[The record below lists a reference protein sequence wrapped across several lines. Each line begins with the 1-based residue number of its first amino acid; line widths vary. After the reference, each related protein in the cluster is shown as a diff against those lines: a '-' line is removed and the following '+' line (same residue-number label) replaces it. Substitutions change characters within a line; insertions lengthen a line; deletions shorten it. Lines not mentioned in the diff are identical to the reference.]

1 MGVTEPGLFGLLLPM
16 RRVFLGSM
24 IGGAAGG
31 AIALGFGAQ
40 AYALVGNSG
49 LPGLP
54 GLAGPAFGWTV
65 ASLAVAFV
73 GSLVAVLLLG
83 FDESP
88 LTRTAAAAT
97 PAATPVAAPV
107 DEHAAVTAEG
117 SGPRVASPV
126 AGTVVP
132 LADVADPAF
141 ARGTMGKGVAVLP
154 SDGEIVSP
162 VSGTVVTVFGT
173 KHVVGLRSDDGVEVL
188 VHVGIDTVNLGG
200 TGFTAHVADGDR
212 VTVGQR
218 LLTVDLPAVAAT
230 HDTTTVVVITN
241 STAFAGVEPV
251 ATGTVAAAAA
261 LLAVETLEHALEAT
275 R

>member
-1 MGVTEPGLFGLLLPM
+1 MAKEDEKEADGDAK
-16 RRVFLGSM
+16 
-24 IGGAAGG
+24 GGGRKKLII
-31 AIALGFGAQ
+31 IALPVVV
-40 AYALVGNSG
+40 LVLAAAWFLVLKPKDDSSG
-49 LPGLP
+49 
-54 GLAGPAFGWTV
+54 
-65 ASLAVAFV
+65 
-73 GSLVAVLLLG
+73 
-83 FDESP
+83 
-88 LTRTAAAAT
+88 AAAAL
-97 PAATPVAAPV
+97 PAPKP
-107 DEHAAVTAEG
+107 
-117 SGPRVASPV
+117 
-126 AGTVVP
+126 GTVVP

-154 SDGEIVSP
+154 TDGEIVSP

-200 TGFTAHVADGDR
+200 KGFTAHVADGDR

-251 ATGTVAAAAA
+251 ATGTVAAAAP
-261 LLAVETLEHALEAT
+261 LLAVETLEHALETT